1 MRPDDVSISVYD
13 LNGKIKVIAQFG
25 LDVSVQKDA
34 HGRLKD
40 SQKEALQKAMEEA
53 LSLWELGNV

>member
-34 HGRLKD
+34 QGRLKD